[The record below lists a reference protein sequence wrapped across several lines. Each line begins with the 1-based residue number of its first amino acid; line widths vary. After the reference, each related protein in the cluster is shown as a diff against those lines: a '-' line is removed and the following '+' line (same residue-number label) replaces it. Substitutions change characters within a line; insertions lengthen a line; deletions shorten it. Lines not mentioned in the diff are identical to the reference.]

1 MEEVSLTCHL
11 RMAKKLTRKLLR
23 WVKIMTTQLIIYYRL
38 IAIDLSKKT
47 KLKGSRQIDVMGKL
61 ENQAYGWSSNVSEYR
76 KSEETTSG
84 ILQNSV
90 SIL

>member
-1 MEEVSLTCHL
+1 ML
-11 RMAKKLTRKLLR
+11 RRKFLI
-23 WVKIMTTQLIIYYRL
+23 WVKVVTTQPIIYYRL

-61 ENQAYGWSSNVSEYR
+61 ESQTYGWSNNVFEYR
-76 KSEETTSG
+76 KSDETTFEFS
-84 ILQNSV
+84 QNSI